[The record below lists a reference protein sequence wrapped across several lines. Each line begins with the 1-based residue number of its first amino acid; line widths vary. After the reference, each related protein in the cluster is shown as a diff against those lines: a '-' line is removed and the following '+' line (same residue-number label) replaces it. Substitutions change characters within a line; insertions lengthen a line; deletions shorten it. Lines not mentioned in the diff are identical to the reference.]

1 MKNLKNKLNAEK
13 NKAVGAVKET
23 AGRIVGNPNLEAE
36 GTRDRAKGHIQNA
49 VENIK
54 DAARSAVKKST

>member
-13 NKAVGAVKET
+13 NKAVGTVKESV
-23 AGRIVGNPNLEAE
+23 GKIVGNPKLEAE
-36 GTRDRAKGHIQNA
+36 GTRVRAKGHFQKA

-54 DAARSAVKKST
+54 DAARSVAKKSA